1 MKRCRIARVA
11 IIASI
16 MMIYGCNGDDG
27 SDVED
32 NGNSDNLNAI
42 PTPTVLSYQ
51 IVNQFKH
58 DTSAFTEGF
67 TFHDGKLFESTGSP
81 DSGVST
87 SGTWI
92 GSIDLGTGKYEK
104 KIEMG
109 KSVFGEGITFLNGK
123 LYQLTYR
130 DGKGYVYDAKTFKRL
145 RAFSYKGEGW
155 GLTNDGTNLIMSNGT
170 SNLYYLNP
178 DSLNFVK
185 MLPVQDNNGYVGDIN
200 ELEYIKGFIYANRW
214 LTGNIL
220 KIDPAT
226 GYVVAKM
233 DLAKQVSEVKNK
245 SLQAEEMNG
254 IAYDSTSGKTYITGK
269 KWPVIYEI
277 KW

>member
-1 MKRCRIARVA
+1 MKKCRIAGLALLIGVV
-11 IIASI
+11 
-16 MMIYGCNGDDG
+16 IYGCNGNDQN
-27 SDVED
+27 D
-32 NGNSDNLNAI
+32 NGSSDNLDVI
-42 PTPTVLSYQ
+42 PAPITLTYQ

-58 DTSAFTEGF
+58 DTSAFTEGL

-81 DSGVST
+81 DSGVIT

-92 GSIDLGTGKYEK
+92 GSIDLKTGEYDK
-104 KIEMG
+104 KIELG
-109 KSVFGEGITFLNGK
+109 KSIFGEGITFLNGK

-130 DGKGYVYDAKTFKRL
+130 HNKGFVYDAKTFKKL
-145 RAFSYKGEGW
+145 REFSYKGEGW

-178 DSLNFVK
+178 DSLTFIK
-185 MLPVQDNNGYVGDIN
+185 MLAIQDNNGYVGDIN
-200 ELEYIKGFIYANRW
+200 ELEYINGFFYANQW

-220 KIDPAT
+220 KINPAT
-226 GYVVAKM
+226 GYVVGKM
-233 DLAKQVSEVKNK
+233 DLAKQVADVKNR
-245 SLQAEEMNG
+245 SRQAEEMNG

>member
-1 MKRCRIARVA
+1 MNKCRVA
-11 IIASI
+11 SLAL
-16 MMIYGCNGDDG
+16 MISLVISGCNGTDNEDD
-27 SDVED
+27 SSAENLDV
-32 NGNSDNLNAI
+32 I
-42 PTPTVLSYQ
+42 PAPTTLTYQ

-58 DTSAFTEGF
+58 DTSAFTEGL

-92 GSIDLGTGKYEK
+92 GSIDLNTGKYDK

-130 DGKGYVYDAKTFKRL
+130 EGKGYVYEAKTFKKL
-145 RAFSYKGEGW
+145 REFSYKGEGW

-170 SNLYYLNP
+170 SNLYYLSP
-178 DSLNFVK
+178 DSLRFIK
-185 MLPVQDNNGYVGDIN
+185 MLAVQDNNGYVGDIN
-200 ELEYIKGFIYANRW
+200 ELEYINGFIYANRW

-226 GYVVAKM
+226 GYVVGKM
-233 DLAKQVSEVKNK
+233 DLAKQVTDIKNR
-245 SLQAEEMNG
+245 SAQAEEMNG